1 MRGETGGETNNAKMN
16 TTVMILIAVIALTQ
30 VFGFVIIR
38 TLSKRVRNIDL
49 SEKNSIVM
57 YNENFLNYLFY
68 YELK

>member
-1 MRGETGGETNNAKMN
+1 MN

-49 SEKNSIVM
+49 SEKIGISNATYVKKCNKM
-57 YNENFLNYLFY
+57 
-68 YELK
+68 